1 MKLERNSS
9 TSIDYVDEEELKRI
23 EDRKEYERRY
33 TEEQETFTK
42 KDRLWLVKFRVVIT
56 LGSILKNLSTLKFN
70 ILYPSLT

>member
-33 TEEQETFTK
+33 IAEQETFTK
-42 KDRLWLVKFRVVIT
+42 KDRLWLVKFRIVIT
-56 LGSILKNLSTLKFN
+56 LGSTCEIYIL
-70 ILYPSLT
+70 